1 MRRRDLP
8 HGCGRISE
16 PGPADPRADCTDN
29 HPTLPL
35 HPPPSR
41 RICCRLALS
50 SKYVRPHVEFH
61 NVHALF
67 RVFHGTFTASSMLW
81 RRALGPRPYFQARGN
96 VTAISTLSSQKRI
109 LACNPFPCPDQ
120 RIVCSVNG
128 LRRGPR
134 LTRVNR
140 KGDDER
146 V

>member
-1 MRRRDLP
+1 MRRRDVP

-61 NVHALF
+61 NVPGILHAVET
-67 RVFHGTFTASSMLW
+67 RTRSA
-81 RRALGPRPYFQARGN
+81 PIFQAPEG
-96 VTAISTLSSQKRI
+96 VTAVSALSAQKSI
-109 LACNPFPCPDQ
+109 LACNHFQCLDQ
-120 RIVCSVNG
+120 RIGCSLNG
-128 LRRGPR
+128 SRRGPI
-134 LTRVNR
+134 LTRENR